1 MSLAH
6 EEDRGGPVAGISKHP
21 FGVLPDG
28 RPVDLYKLTNSTG
41 MEVSVL
47 TFGGI
52 LQSIKVPDKDGKIE
66 DVTLGFDNLEDYIKR
81 SPYFGAIIGR
91 FGNRIANGRYTISG
105 NSYQIPIN
113 DGPNALHGGPEGFDK
128 QLWTAGV
135 LVDPDWVGVEL
146 VYISRHE
153 EMGFPGNLSVTV
165 RYTLGNHAGL
175 RIDYSA
181 VTDRTTIINLTNHAY
196 FNLAGAGNGQILD
209 HALMINADRFTPINQ
224 SLIPTG
230 ELASVDGTNL
240 DFRRPTPVG
249 ARIQLEDQQLQFAE
263 QHQGGYD
270 FNWVLNLP
278 GDLKALA
285 ARVVDPVSN
294 RQIAVY
300 TDQPGLQ
307 FYSGNFLDGS
317 LTGKDGKIY
326 EHWGAFTLETQNF
339 PDAPNHPDFPN
350 SELKPGEKYS
360 RTTIFRF

>member
-6 EEDRGGPVAGISKHP
+6 EEGKNGAIARISKHP

-52 LQSIKVPDKDGKIE
+52 LQSIKVPDKNGKLE
-66 DVTLGFDNLEDYIKR
+66 DVTLGFDNLEDYIKK

-91 FGNRIANGRYTISG
+91 FANRIANGRYTLSG
-105 NSYQIPIN
+105 ISYQIPIN
-113 DGPNALHGGPEGFDK
+113 DGPNALHGGLEGFDK
-128 QLWTAGV
+128 RLWAAAA
-135 LVDPDWVGVEL
+135 LVDADWVGIEL
-146 VYISRHE
+146 VYISPHE

-165 RYTLGNHAGL
+165 RYTLSNHTEL
-175 RIDYSA
+175 RVDYSA
-181 VTDRTTIINLTNHAY
+181 ATDRTTIINLTNHAY

-209 HALMINADRFTPINQ
+209 HLAMINADRFTPINQ

-230 ELASVDGTNL
+230 EIASVEGTHF
-240 DFRRPTPVG
+240 DFRRPTPIG
-249 ARIQLEDQQLQFAE
+249 SRIHLEDQQLRFAE
-263 QHQGGYD
+263 QNHGGYD
-270 FNWVLNLP
+270 FNWVLNCP

-285 ARVVDPVSN
+285 ARVVDPISG
-294 RQIAVY
+294 REITVY

-317 LTGKDGKIY
+317 LTSKDGKTF
-326 EHWGAFTLETQNF
+326 EHWGAFALETQNF
-339 PDAPNHPDFPN
+339 PDAPNHSNFPN
-350 SELKPGEKYS
+350 CVLKPGEKYS
-360 RTTIFRF
+360 STTIFRF